1 MRDPDNAVPF
11 FSGFRLQSSFLGLD
25 EKDLS
30 GYRYGSS
37 HLNSLYFDN
46 LDQKLYYWTS
56 SKHYPLTPLHQYMV
70 YSISDF
76 FESRFIRCRVINPF
90 ASVSRSYS
98 RSVSL
103 INRSDLLVY
112 LPSPFLVECETSFK
126 HDYSDLRSRLRLY
139 SKSNLFTYVVV
150 PNLDLKKYY
159 KSNLPK
165 FHGRLYSIK
174 EFFASF

>member
-1 MRDPDNAVPF
+1 MREPDNAVPF
-11 FSGFRLQSSFLGLD
+11 FSGYRFQSSFLGLD

-30 GYRYGSS
+30 DYRFGSS
-37 HLNSLYFDN
+37 RLNSVYFDN
-46 LDQKLYYWTS
+46 LGQKLYYWTS
-56 SKHYPLTPLHQYMV
+56 SKFYPLTPLHQYMV
-70 YSISDF
+70 NSISNF
-76 FESRFIRCRVINPF
+76 FWSRSISCKVVNPF
-90 ASVSRSYS
+90 LNFSRS
-98 RSVSL
+98 L
-103 INRSDLLVY
+103 LDHSDLVVY
-112 LPSPFLVECETSFK
+112 LPSLCLVQCETSFK

-150 PNLDLKKYY
+150 PNLDIKKYY

>member
-1 MRDPDNAVPF
+1 MREPDNAVPF
-11 FSGFRLQSSFLGLD
+11 FSGYRFQSSFLGLD

-30 GYRYGSS
+30 DYRFGSS
-37 HLNSLYFDN
+37 RLNSVYFDN
-46 LDQKLYYWTS
+46 LGQKLYYWTS
-56 SKHYPLTPLHQYMV
+56 KYYPLSPIHQYMV
-70 YSISDF
+70 GSISNF
-76 FESRFIRCRVINPF
+76 FWSRSIPCKIVNPF
-90 ASVSRSYS
+90 ASFSRSI
-98 RSVSL
+98 SL
-103 INRSDLLVY
+103 LDRADLLVH
-112 LPSPFLVECETSFK
+112 LPSPCLVECETSFK